1 MPPRD
6 VGAVSCS
13 PANKDQDEDAFD
25 AFFFFFAEK
34 LKKKRLWNLRE
45 SSSTPGHLVAN
56 GETKMKGK
64 AKGKSDR

>member
-25 AFFFFFAEK
+25 AFFFFFFAEK
-34 LKKKRLWNLRE
+34 LKKKKVVEPLGIQFDTRTL
-45 SSSTPGHLVAN
+45 SS
-56 GETKMKGK
+56 
-64 AKGKSDR
+64 